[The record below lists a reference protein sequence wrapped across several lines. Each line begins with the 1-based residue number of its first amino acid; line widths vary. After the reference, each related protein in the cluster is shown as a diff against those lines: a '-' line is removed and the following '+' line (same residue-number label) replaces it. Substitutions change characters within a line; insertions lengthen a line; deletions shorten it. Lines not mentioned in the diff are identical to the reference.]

1 MFYRENWMPVRALAL
16 ATVAFAAAAAA
27 SAATVAAGTQSPGVT
42 AIAPGTAAT
51 WTTAAPPFSPDLRDP
66 RQRLLAALVEELER
80 NQRGL
85 KLRDHEGPYFLSYS
99 VRGTTT
105 AEVGAKYGALF
116 LDRARRDRRLE
127 VAVRV
132 GSYELDNSG
141 APEMFDFEAAES
153 GYQAGREAPLD
164 DDATAL
170 RNSLWL
176 LTDESYKKALSSY
189 LKKKGKE
196 IYRPDDPERPPSFSR
211 EQPHVA
217 IGGAAPRAFDRE
229 SWKRELRSQSGR
241 MKEYP
246 QLLDSQMRVSVD
258 HEEREFASSEGARLV
273 TEQAIYGL
281 HVQAWAR
288 APDGMLLEDSRDYY
302 AAEEARLPRGAQLSA
317 RVDEMVGELLALQKA
332 PVLDPYTGPA
342 LLAPEAAGV
351 LFHEA
356 VGHRLEGERQNDD
369 KDGHTFKGQVG
380 KQILPSF
387 LSIFDDPTRARF
399 GDTGL
404 NGVYAYDEQGVPAQK
419 TTLVDHG
426 ILKSFLMSRAPVT
439 GFSASN
445 GHGRSAPGQSP
456 IARMSNLIVES
467 SRALPADALKQRLLA
482 EVRRQEK
489 PFGLLIR
496 DVTGGNTDTSGYAYQ
511 AFKGQPRLV
520 YRVDAKTGEETL
532 VRGVEIVGTP
542 LSSINKIV
550 ATGDDT
556 RVFNGYCGAESGF
569 VPVSTVAPTVLV
581 TEIELQRTR
590 KDTGR
595 PPVLPSPWA
604 TPATAIRR

>member
-1 MFYRENWMPVRALAL
+1 MPVRALAL
-16 ATVAFAAAAAA
+16 TTVALAAAVVAAP
-27 SAATVAAGTQSPGVT
+27 SAAVT
-42 AIAPGTAAT
+42 AVPS
-51 WTTAAPPFSPDLRDP
+51 TTAAPAFAPDLRDP

-80 NQRGL
+80 NQHGL
-85 KLRDHEGPYFLSYS
+85 KLRDHEAPYFLSYS
-99 VRGTTT
+99 VRGSTT
-105 AEVGAKYGALF
+105 AEVGARYGAIF
-116 LDRARRDRRLE
+116 LDHGRRDRRLE
-127 VAVRV
+127 VSVRV

-141 APEMFDFEAAES
+141 APEMFDFDAADS

-164 DDATAL
+164 DDTAAL
-170 RNSLWL
+170 RNTLWL
-176 LTDESYKKALSSY
+176 LTDEAYKKSLSSY

-217 IGGAAPRAFDRE
+217 IGRMAPRAFDRE
-229 SWKRELRSQSGR
+229 VWKRELRAQSGR
-241 MKEYP
+241 LKEYP
-246 QLLDSQMRVSVD
+246 QLLDTQLRVSVD

-281 HVQAWAR
+281 HAHAWAR
-288 APDGMLLEDSRDYY
+288 APDGMLLENSRDYY
-302 AAEEARLPRGAQLSA
+302 AAEEAQLPRGTELSA
-317 RVDEMVGELLALQKA
+317 RIDEMVAELLALQKA

-342 LLAPEAAGV
+342 LLAPEASGV

-369 KDGHTFKGQVG
+369 KDGRTFKGQVG

-387 LSIFDDPTRARF
+387 LSITDDPTRARF
-399 GDTGL
+399 GDAGL

-419 TTLVDHG
+419 TLLVDHG
-426 ILKSFLMSRAPVT
+426 ILKGFLMSRAPVA
-439 GFSASN
+439 GFSSSN
-445 GHGRSAPGQSP
+445 GHGRSAPGQNP
-456 IARMSNLIVES
+456 VARMSNLIVES
-467 SRALPADALKQRLLA
+467 SHALPAGALKQRLLA

-520 YRVDAKTGEETL
+520 YKVDAKTGKETL

-604 TPATAIRR
+604 TPAPATAIRR